1 MDKDGLLLAMVL
13 LSPLTSSDKGL
24 SVTLPCETLRSLSRM
39 AVDNVDL
46 VLLELF
52 TTTDSV
58 ARDNGVISK

>member
-1 MDKDGLLLAMVL
+1 
-13 LSPLTSSDKGL
+13 
-24 SVTLPCETLRSLSRM
+24 M